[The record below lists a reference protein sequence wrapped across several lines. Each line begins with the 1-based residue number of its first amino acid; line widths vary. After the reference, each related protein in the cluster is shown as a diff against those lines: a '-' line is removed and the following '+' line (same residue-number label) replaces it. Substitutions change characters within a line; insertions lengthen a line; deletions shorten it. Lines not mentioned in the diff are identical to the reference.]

1 MVEAA
6 GIEPAS
12 AWCPISASTC
22 VVPARIRVGQSRDPG
37 EAAPYLDVDLASG
50 YGREALGGQ
59 PSDDS
64 RGPLEGVADGSRQLK
79 V

>member
-12 AWCPISASTC
+12 AWHPVSASTC
-22 VVPARIRVGQSRDPG
+22 VVLARIRDRQSRGLGEPSPYPG
-37 EAAPYLDVDLASG
+37 MGLVTG
-50 YGREALGGQ
+50 CGRETARDQ

-64 RGPLEGVADGSRQLK
+64 RDPIEGVTDGSR
-79 V
+79 